1 MTSPARD
8 QPDLDC
14 PTTPMAAFAGRVGAH
29 FAAQLASVEHPDWC
43 DRTRCEVRVG
53 AVRHIG
59 HPVYWHAQGDDVEFS
74 LSMHQRDD
82 APAGYL
88 LGIRHLAVIDTFEVE
103 LSNADVDS
111 FPIARARLQLRDQGF
126 EGDPREELDLEP
138 AEVTAAADH
147 G

>member
-8 QPDLDC
+8 QPELDC
-14 PTTPMAAFAGRVGAH
+14 PTAPMPVFAGRIGAH

-126 EGDPREELDLEP
+126 EGDPREEVDLDVVGSEQ
-138 AEVTAAADH
+138 T
-147 G
+147 